1 MILTCCKMTLES
13 SVHNK
18 WLLSSLTLDDPMDC
32 SWPGSSV
39 HGILQARCW
48 SGLPWPP
55 PGDLPNPGIESAS
68 LVSPALAGRF
78 STTSIT
84 WEAHLKAAAHGTW
97 SRDNQQT
104 VKEGICAPLP
114 RPLDSV
120 HLEAPKPRIGLF
132 TRGCGRSLPKPMNF
146 TALWSLKTS
155 HTRKKVIRQVT
166 ILAWC

>member
-78 STTSIT
+78 STQPTLKQQLMGHEAEITSK
-84 WEAHLKAAAHGTW
+84 L
-97 SRDNQQT
+97 
-104 VKEGICAPLP
+104 
-114 RPLDSV
+114 
-120 HLEAPKPRIGLF
+120 
-132 TRGCGRSLPKPMNF
+132 
-146 TALWSLKTS
+146 
-155 HTRKKVIRQVT
+155 
-166 ILAWC
+166 

>member
-84 WEAHLKAAAHGTW
+84 WEAHLKAAAHGT
-97 SRDNQQT
+97 
-104 VKEGICAPLP
+104 
-114 RPLDSV
+114 
-120 HLEAPKPRIGLF
+120 
-132 TRGCGRSLPKPMNF
+132 
-146 TALWSLKTS
+146 
-155 HTRKKVIRQVT
+155 
-166 ILAWC
+166 